1 MTRAGPYGQT
11 FASKYLKEG
20 KYQEALEAS
29 NEAISLADD
38 DPDNYLEQAQAFLAL
53 ERFEDAVNSIIK
65 CLEKNEEAQSADED
79 VIDDT
84 LFTSLV
90 DWAKTFMPQS
100 PDKAAATLARY
111 LQILPKGGK
120 QEEVVEWNRWF
131 RGETKVVV
139 KDRL

>member
-38 DPDNYLEQAQAFLAL
+38 DPDNYLEQAQAYLAL
-53 ERFEDAVNSIIK
+53 ERYEDAINSIIT
-65 CLEKNEEAQSADED
+65 CIEKNEEAQSADED

-90 DWAKTFMPQS
+90 DWGKTFMPQN
-100 PDKAAATLARY
+100 PEKGLALLARY
-111 LQILPKGGK
+111 ETILPKGSK
-120 QEEVVEWNRWF
+120 KEEVIEWSRWF
-131 RGETKVVV
+131 RGETKVLV
-139 KDRL
+139 KERL